1 MRKLVAGA
9 CACLWVWVP
18 SFAAAPP
25 AVEPVTINRISD
37 AAFNHGEVVDIAAY
51 LADQIGGRLTNSPAM
66 RRAER
71 WTSDQFKSWGLKDVR
86 ADGFDFGRGWWI
98 EYSRV
103 RMTAPRA
110 LELHGIPIAW
120 TPATSGALNA
130 SVIVA
135 PMITDKD
142 FADWKGKLAGKIVLV
157 TWPGPAKDDV
167 ELPFQRLNDADI
179 AKLDKYQQPAF
190 DPEARQKRIERFRF
204 RTKLDAFLAEEGAL
218 AWVQMSRSDG
228 RVVHG
233 VATPI
238 GWARHPRFPAWKS
251 PQKTTAAWRVWRRSA
266 T

>member
-120 TPATSGALNA
+120 TPA
-130 SVIVA
+130 
-135 PMITDKD
+135 
-142 FADWKGKLAGKIVLV
+142 LAVL
-157 TWPGPAKDDV
+157 P
-167 ELPFQRLNDADI
+167 
-179 AKLDKYQQPAF
+179 
-190 DPEARQKRIERFRF
+190 
-204 RTKLDAFLAEEGAL
+204 AL
-218 AWVQMSRSDG
+218 AQETFKIGIVSFLSGQ
-228 RVVHG
+228 
-233 VATPI
+233 ACTPTVSFN
-238 GWARHPRFPAWKS
+238 GLHRLLRL
-251 PQKTTAAWRVWRRSA
+251 SA
-266 T
+266 STLPPLNPVTVRGS